1 MEYDFLRNKVSAVDK
16 KGEYI
21 VDITPDTLDP
31 IGLFYYFRRNKVVI
45 NEPIDIIVNG
55 GKKNFPVTIFA
66 RKERLIKTPAGRF
79 WAFQI
84 EPTQESERR
93 FDDSLNAEGSM
104 RIWFS
109 ADERRIP
116 LIIALKVPVGT
127 AQATLIKMEL
137 FDKLSDVD

>member
-1 MEYDFLRNKVSAVDK
+1 M
-16 KGEYI
+16 I
-21 VDITPDTLDP
+21 VDITANTLDP
-31 IGLFYYFRRNKVVI
+31 LGVFYYFRKNKVVL
-45 NEPIDIIVNG
+45 NEPIDLIING
-55 GKKNFPVTIFA
+55 GKKNFPVKIYAT
-66 RKERLIKTPAGRF
+66 RERLIKTPAGRF
-79 WAFQI
+79 WAFQV
-84 EPTQESERR
+84 EPTNESERQ